1 MGCLSWVIF
10 GLLAG
15 FLAKVIMPGKDK
27 GGLILTLLLGV
38 AGAVVG
44 GYVATL
50 LGFGGVSG
58 FNLHSLL
65 VAIAG
70 SVLLLLIYRVIKK
83 K

>member
-1 MGCLSWVIF
+1 MGCLSWVVF

-15 FLAKVIMPGKDK
+15 FLAKVLTPGEDK

-50 LGFGGVSG
+50 LGYGGVSG
-58 FNLHSLL
+58 FNLYSLL
-65 VAIAG
+65 IAIGGAI
-70 SVLLLLIYRVIKK
+70 LLLLLYRLVRK
-83 K
+83 